1 MNGTNANGILIKN
14 GLVIDPVSKM
24 QETRNIKIKNGKIVA
39 DSLGVAKEFD
49 AGGFIVMPGWIDLH
63 THTRDPG
70 FTHKEDLASASKSA
84 IAGGYASIV
93 AMPNTKPAIDNPSAV
108 DYVLQKAKNL
118 EANVFCSAAITIGQ
132 TGEELV
138 DFMALKNA
146 GAVYFTDDGNP
157 VQDAKVMRS
166 ALEEAKKAGVLLAQH
181 CEDKNSVKGCACMG
195 EGAAAKLG
203 FKGFPREAELNCVE
217 RDLQMVE
224 DLGAREHFLHMSLKE
239 SVDAIAKAKA
249 RGLKVTA
256 EATPHHFA
264 LTEEALLER
273 GANAKM
279 NPPLRGDK
287 DVKAVLEGLK
297 KGVFDVIGTDHA
309 PHTAEE
315 KTAGW
320 EKAPNGIVGLETAVA
335 LCVTHLIETKTLSW
349 VQLAEKTSFNPA
361 KLIGCE
367 TKGSLKPGFDADVT
381 IIDPELEW
389 TVDASKFKSKSKNTP
404 WDGVTL
410 KGKAVAVVAKGILY
424 ELQ

>member
-1 MNGTNANGILIKN
+1 MNGTNAIMVKN
-14 GLVIDPVSKM
+14 GLVVEPVSKT
-24 QETRNIKIKNGKIVA
+24 QEIRNVKIKNGKITS
-39 DSLGVAKEFD
+39 DSLDGAREFD
-49 AGGFIVMPGWIDLH
+49 AEGLIVMPGWIDLH

-70 FTHKEDLASASKSA
+70 FTHKEDLDSASKAA
-84 IAGGYASIV
+84 IAGGYATIV
-93 AMPNTKPAIDNPSAV
+93 AMPNTKPVVDNPSVV
-108 DYVLQKAKNL
+108 DFVLQKSKNL
-118 EANVFCSAAITIGQ
+118 EANVFCTAAITLGQ

-157 VQDAKVMRS
+157 VQDAKVMRN
-166 ALEEAKKAGVLLAQH
+166 ALAEAKKAGVLLAQH
-181 CEDKNSVKGCACMG
+181 CEDRNAIRGCACMG

-203 FKGFPREAELNCVE
+203 FKGFPREAEFNCVE

-224 DLGAREHFLHMSLKE
+224 ELGAREHFLHMSLKE

-249 RGLKVTA
+249 KGLQVTA

-264 LTEEALLER
+264 LTEGDLLEKA
-273 GANAKM
+273 ANAKM
-279 NPPLRGDK
+279 NPPLRDEK
-287 DVKAVLEGLK
+287 DARAVREGLK
-297 KGVFDVIGTDHA
+297 SGVFDVIGTDHA

-315 KTAGW
+315 KAGGW

-335 LCVTHLIETKTLSW
+335 LCITHLVETKTLSW
-349 VQLAEKTSFNPA
+349 LQLAEKTSLNPA
-361 KLIGCE
+361 KLINCE

-410 KGKAVAVVAKGILY
+410 KGKAVAVIAKGILY
-424 ELQ
+424 ELR